1 MALPLFRAGTAAIGA
16 ARDELLHRAGSAEF
30 LKTRERLIALIVETV
45 RIALTEGDLSQDVG
59 IDRLGHFDL
68 SDRGP
73 PLALIDEASPARVN
87 ALRR

>member
-1 MALPLFRAGTAAIGA
+1 
-16 ARDELLHRAGSAEF
+16 
-30 LKTRERLIALIVETV
+30 LIALIVETV